1 MAIEGSTQ
9 QEKLLR
15 EVVSAMQAKKAR
27 RVTLLDL
34 RGIDKAVC
42 DYFVICH
49 ADSAPHIRSIAEE
62 VEDRVGSALG
72 EWPLRMSGKE
82 NALWIVMDY
91 FTVVVHVF
99 STAMREFYDLDSLWS
114 DAKRTEFPDED

>member
-1 MAIEGSTQ
+1 MAIEGAAQ
-9 QEKLLR
+9 QERLLQ
-15 EVVSAMQAKKAR
+15 EVVSAMQGKKAR
-27 RVTLLDL
+27 CVTLLDL
-34 RGIDKAVC
+34 RGIEKAVC

-62 VEDRVGSALG
+62 VEERVGSGLG

-91 FTVVVHVF
+91 FTVVVHIF

-114 DAKRTEFPDED
+114 DAKRTEFADED